1 MSCVRSPC
9 RIKRNRITYFSVLE
23 VLFDV
28 VVVRWR
34 LWGQWRWR
42 NTLVALIS
50 ISSVFVRWLALQ
62 TTMSIAVAS
71 LKYEPSLKKH
81 HSVERSRKTKTRFYS
96 NSHAELQRYFVTPCL
111 LRSCALVLLPV
122 SLRGVVARLR
132 DLYPWGSCA
141 CVARWRNRPL
151 ALLPHQIRRWW
162 AVSSYQVWTFGSV
175 GFAKQTVKTRD
186 TVTSR
191 SVKF

>member
-1 MSCVRSPC
+1 MLSS
-9 RIKRNRITYFSVLE
+9 SVGDFGANGGE
-23 VLFDV
+23 EI
-28 VVVRWR
+28 RW
-34 LWGQWRWR
+34 WRWYPF
-42 NTLVALIS
+42 LVC
-50 ISSVFVRWLALQ
+50 SSAGSPPAWIAVALQ

-81 HSVERSRKTKTRFYS
+81 HSVERNKKTTTQFYL
-96 NSHAELQRYFVTPCL
+96 NSHAELQRYFVTSCP

-132 DLYPWGSCA
+132 DRYPWGSCA

-162 AVSSYQVWTFGSV
+162 AVSKLSSLNIWLSGVC
-175 GFAKQTVKTRD
+175 QTNCQNTWYSHVA
-186 TVTSR
+186 VC
-191 SVKF
+191 